1 MEKEYT
7 KEELWKIVE
16 KLPDELKEAIF
27 SEKTAENIFSICTRY
42 GIEEGEKIS
51 KVAKYVGRVLMG
63 LLPVNE
69 FQETIEKELKLE
81 KEVAKG
87 INREVE
93 MLIFYPVK
101 NQLEEIYKVE
111 IAPPARPTKIT
122 PPPTLEE
129 KPSPPKRD
137 IYREPIE

>member
-27 SEKTAENIFSICTRY
+27 SEKTAEDIFNICARN
-42 GIEEGEKIS
+42 GIEDERIS

-63 LLPVNE
+63 LLPPNE
-69 FQETIEKELKLE
+69 FEEILE
-81 KEVAKG
+81 KEVGIKKETAKS
-87 INREVE
+87 IKREVE
-93 MLIFYPVK
+93 MLIFYPVR
-101 NQLEEIYKVE
+101 NRLEEIYKIE
-111 IAPPARPTKIT
+111 IAPPAGPARIT
-122 PPPTLEE
+122 PPPKFEE
-129 KPSPPKRD
+129 KPSPPRD

>member
-16 KLPDELKEAIF
+16 KLPGELKEAIF
-27 SEKTAENIFSICTRY
+27 SGETAENIFNICSRN
-42 GIEEGEKIS
+42 GIEDERMS

-63 LLPVNE
+63 LLPPSE
-69 FQETIEKELKLE
+69 FEETLE
-81 KEVAKG
+81 KEVEIEKETAKS
-87 INREVE
+87 IRREVE
-93 MLIFYPVK
+93 MLIFYPVRK
-101 NQLEEIYKVE
+101 QLEEIYKIE

-122 PPPTLEE
+122 PPPSFE
-129 KPSPPKRD
+129 KKPTPPKRD